1 MLDQARAIGQE
12 LPLLEVHAAV
22 LEACVGQGE
31 SEKDNSI
38 VIEEVRRR
46 NRAKNS

>member
-1 MLDQARAIGQE
+1 MMDQARKIGQE

-22 LEACVGQGE
+22 LEACVRHGD

-38 VIEEVRRR
+38 VIKEIRRR
-46 NRAKNS
+46 VRDKAS